1 MLLLF
6 QHVTYNFLVGTNR
19 KVQEDGKIEDVDK
32 DREAKYNVTV
42 QYITFLFM
50 ICIGNLKQIYLRF
63 QKIIFVSLSNP
74 SYCIV
79 PNILLIEL
87 LVVEPNINA
96 TIELIYAI

>member
-1 MLLLF
+1 MTKTIPPNTPE

-19 KVQEDGKIEDVDK
+19 KVQEDGKIKDVDK

-63 QKIIFVSLSNP
+63 
-74 SYCIV
+74 
-79 PNILLIEL
+79 
-87 LVVEPNINA
+87 
-96 TIELIYAI
+96 

>member
-63 QKIIFVSLSNP
+63 KKIIFVSP

-79 PNILLIEL
+79 PNILLIEFL
-87 LVVEPNINA
+87 EVEPNITA

>member
-50 ICIGNLKQIYLRF
+50 ICIGNLKQIFIRF
-63 QKIIFVSLSNP
+63 YKIPLCS

-79 PNILLIEL
+79 TNMLLIEF
-87 LVVEPNINA
+87 LVVEPNITA

>member
-63 QKIIFVSLSNP
+63 YKIPLCSP
-74 SYCIV
+74 YCIV
-79 PNILLIEL
+79 PNILLIEF
-87 LVVEPNINA
+87 LVVEPNVTA